1 MAREL
6 SKSRRSYR
14 LIIPIKPPECCN
26 EDEERGCGACCR
38 ESTRVCSV
46 LSSFGCIWLPLHEP
60 ELSHGAWVAAAA
72 GQLMAQSRAAVTT
85 GSQLMVT
92 DFTGNT
98 SLRDLGAKC
107 AVFIQH
113 PVLAM
118 LSFVHNFPS

>member
-1 MAREL
+1 MRMRNGAVVRAA
-6 SKSRRSYR
+6 
-14 LIIPIKPPECCN
+14 
-26 EDEERGCGACCR
+26 ERAHACALYCHHLD
-38 ESTRVCSV
+38 V
-46 LSSFGCIWLPLHEP
+46 FGFPCMSQSCHTGP
-60 ELSHGAWVAAAA
+60 GVAAAA